1 MSSGTVLQSGLLQR
15 LERLS
20 LATRRRLSGGGAGD
34 RRSVLR
40 GSSLDFADYR
50 SYVPG
55 DQPERVDWNI
65 YSRSGSLFV
74 KQFDDEQ
81 LLTVHLLLD
90 TSPSMDWGEPNK
102 LAYARQLTGALGYIA
117 LTGHNRVLASSLG
130 ERVVASFGPAWG
142 RAQWHGLQAFLTAPA
157 HKGGTDLDR
166 ALGAHANKASRP
178 GLAVL
183 VSDLLTPQWEQGV
196 KQLLARRYEVV
207 ILHLLAPQEVHPDL
221 SGDLELYD
229 RESGDR
235 VDVTL
240 NQDALDEYQERYRAW
255 CRRLETFS
263 ARYGV
268 LYHRIESSEPLE
280 RLLFTS
286 LRKRGVLR

>member
-1 MSSGTVLQSGLLQR
+1 LQR

-20 LATRRRLSGGGAGD
+20 ISTRRRLSGGGAGD

-40 GSSLDFADYR
+40 GTSLDFADYR

-65 YSRSGSLFV
+65 YGRSGSLFI

-90 TSPSMDWGEPNK
+90 TSASMDWGEPNK
-102 LAYARQLTGALGYIA
+102 AAYARRLLAALGYIA
-117 LTGHNRVLASSLG
+117 LSGHNRVLASSLG

-142 RAQWHGLQAFLTAPA
+142 RNQWRGLQDFLAAPA
-157 HKGGTDLDR
+157 QATGTDLDR
-166 ALGAHANKASRP
+166 ALGAHAHAASRA
-178 GLAVL
+178 GLAIL
-183 VSDLLTPQWEQGV
+183 VSDLLTPRWEQGV

-207 ILHLLAPQEVHPDL
+207 LLHLLAPQEIHPVV
-221 SGDLELYD
+221 SGDLELRD
-229 RESGDR
+229 RESGER

-240 NQDALDEYQERYRAW
+240 NQDAIDQYQERYRAW
-255 CRRLETFS
+255 CRHLETFS
-263 ARYGV
+263 ARYGL
-268 LYHRIESSEPLE
+268 LYHRIETSESLD
-280 RLLFTS
+280 RLLFTA